1 MVNAVRMNVGDILMR
16 PKFPGVDHWGVFAG
30 NNLVCHNTP
39 DKGEHIST
47 IQEFANGQP
56 MKVQHTGADASKMI
70 PRINQRL
77 ANPKRYD
84 LFRRNCQHTVNEI
97 VYGVAKSPLV
107 VAILFALALLLA
119 GMILRRLVRA

>member
-1 MVNAVRMNVGDILMR
+1 MNNAVRINVGDILTR
-16 PKFPGVDHWGVFAG
+16 PKFPGVDHMGVFAG

-47 IQEFANGQP
+47 VQEFADGQP
-56 MKVQHTGADASKMI
+56 MKVQRTGADASKTI

-84 LFRRNCQHTVNEI
+84 LFRRNCQHTANEI
-97 VYGVAKSPLV
+97 VYGVAKSPIV
-107 VAILFALALLLA
+107 AAILFALALLLA
-119 GMILRRLVRA
+119 GMLVRRLVRA